1 MESTRLRGGLL
12 ASACVAAPVF
22 GIAAA
27 IAVPGL
33 QDSRSAEL
41 TAISQHSGQFFVYA
55 ICILVSS
62 YLLVPAVF
70 AIIRLVRTNR
80 WSLVAGLLAQV
91 GMLVAIGDAATELMY
106 WQMGAY
112 GADHRQMTAL
122 ADRYE
127 NSAASLVYNIGG
139 LAMLVGVVWLGALL
153 WRSRALPRWA
163 AAALPVGA
171 LANIAGFTIASQPVL
186 VASYVVLAASLFSAA
201 AAITSISRSGA
212 VPIAE
217 PAIA

>member
-1 MESTRLRGGLL
+1 METTRLRRGLL
-12 ASACVAAPVF
+12 ASACVAAPLF
-22 GIAAA
+22 GAAA
-27 IAVPGL
+27 AVATPGL

-41 TAISQHSGQFFVYA
+41 TAVSQHSGRFVAYA

-70 AIIRLVRTNR
+70 AIVRLVRTTR
-80 WSLVAGLLAQV
+80 WSFVAGLVAQV

-106 WQMGAY
+106 WQMGAH
-112 GADHRQMTAL
+112 GADHRQMAAL

-139 LAMLVGVVWLGALL
+139 LATVIGLVWLGALL
-153 WRSRALPRWA
+153 WRGRALPRWA
-163 AAALPVGA
+163 AVGLPVGA
-171 LANIAGFTIASQPVL
+171 VANVAAFTIASQPVL

-201 AAITSISRSGA
+201 NAITSEARSPVGA
-212 VPIAE
+212 NAE
-217 PAIA
+217 PAMA